1 MQRLLERLDRKL
13 QWTLI
18 APRPEGAMDTDEVA
32 HRDPALLQRALQMRA
47 DVGLAP
53 EPSEPRYGFSA
64 AGAWHL
70 IATDASGEVAGT
82 VRLYVIDRQREALQ
96 PADIPHLSHVQFP
109 CAEVQ
114 EQHLLV
120 LQQLFDAKADER
132 HFVAAGGMFTTP
144 AWRGSGLAAV
154 LGMAAIAMARL
165 RNSRFSASY
174 TAVRGQAQD
183 LFALFGGRPPLLP
196 NGQSLA
202 PFFCQHY
209 GMELQLLVF
218 DSRAP
223 EPRAEAGVHLMAER
237 LSALMPDQEQAA

>member
-1 MQRLLERLDRKL
+1 MQRLLERLDRRLK
-13 QWTLI
+13 WTLF
-18 APRPEGAMDTDEVA
+18 APQPEGAKDTDDVA
-32 HRDPALLQRALQMRA
+32 HGHPPLLQRALQMRA

-53 EPSEPRYGFSA
+53 EQPEPRHCFSA

-96 PADIPHLSHVQFP
+96 PTDIPHLSHVQFP
-109 CAEVQ
+109 SAEVQ

-120 LQQLFDAKADER
+120 LQRLFDAKSDER
-132 HFVAAGGMFTTP
+132 YFVAAGGMFTTP

-154 LGMAAIAMARL
+154 LGIAAIAMARL
-165 RNSRFSASY
+165 HNSRFSASY

-183 LFALFGGRPPLLP
+183 LFAQFGGRPPSLP
-196 NGQSLA
+196 TGQLLA

-209 GMELQLLVF
+209 GMELQLLIF

-223 EPRAEAGVHLMAER
+223 GPRAEAGVHLMSER
-237 LSALMPDQEQAA
+237 LNALLPRLEQAA